1 MKKFLVV
8 ITLLSIVGSCFAQ
21 RTVRTPRNKIQ
32 EASAVTDEAAI
43 RPDQPRRTGISRKY
57 TYAIEK
63 IILPSE
69 QATDVKL
76 SFMTNSTSHKITI
89 TVDHNDGG
97 MDWKLS
103 DAEGTALDENWWT
116 GKQSVIGFGRYGAGT
131 YYLLVTDA
139 LGKQARYRIKKILN

>member
-21 RTVRTPRNKIQ
+21 RNVRTRNNIP
-32 EASAVTDEAAI
+32 EASNVTDVAAS
-43 RPDQPRRTGISRKY
+43 RPDHSRRTGIQRKY

-63 IILPSE
+63 IVLPSE

>member
-1 MKKFLVV
+1 
-8 ITLLSIVGSCFAQ
+8 
-21 RTVRTPRNKIQ
+21 
-32 EASAVTDEAAI
+32 
-43 RPDQPRRTGISRKY
+43 
-57 TYAIEK
+57 
-63 IILPSE
+63 
-69 QATDVKL
+69 
-76 SFMTNSTSHKITI
+76 
-89 TVDHNDGG
+89 